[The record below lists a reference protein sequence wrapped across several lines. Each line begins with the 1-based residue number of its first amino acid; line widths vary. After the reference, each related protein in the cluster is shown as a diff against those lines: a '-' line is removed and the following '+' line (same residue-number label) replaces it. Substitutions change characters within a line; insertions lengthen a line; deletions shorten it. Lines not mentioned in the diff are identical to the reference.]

1 MADPRKP
8 TRNAVHREKL
18 CRLTRH
24 RQERLERTADYFLK
38 GNSFR
43 SIAEQTGVSLA
54 QVQRDVA
61 LCKRE
66 WSKSTSR
73 EIQSSVA
80 KELARIDR
88 IEAEAWQA
96 WERSQREQDE
106 RIEETTESDEHGTTI
121 KKGKRTKKSVG
132 EAAMLAI
139 PLKCVE
145 MRLRFFEFVSPSNG
159 GNNDDIV
166 IDAVEVVVN
175 NREEAQQMLE
185 FEKFRSIVQR

>member
-88 IEAEAWQA
+88 IETEAWQA
-96 WERSQREQDE
+96 WERSQRERDE
-106 RIEETTESDEHGTTI
+106 RIEETTESAEHGTTI
-121 KKGKRTKKSVG
+121 KKGKRTKKMQYFQAKTANLADWNIQSDKNSGRVIAVRLCRLPIL
-132 EAAMLAI
+132 AARI
-139 PLKCVE
+139 GGY
-145 MRLRFFEFVSPSNG
+145 PS
-159 GNNDDIV
+159 
-166 IDAVEVVVN
+166 
-175 NREEAQQMLE
+175 
-185 FEKFRSIVQR
+185 